1 VTITFHIAGVD
12 PGDISFAYSPVL
24 EAVLSLHVLTEPK
37 HHPLQHPF
45 IRDMQVLPVALRRD
59 IERFRFVYAG
69 YFPAFVFPSAS
80 GVFHG
85 FEAELDALADVD
97 EDLARVEYTEM
108 FAGDELRRDPA
119 LRREPAAQE
128 RILSEAR
135 RHRVEA
141 DVARALADPA
151 GFHGEFLAFLRRYW
165 EAAFEREWDRTEP
178 VLAGA
183 VADAGRRLAR
193 GGIFDVLSLL
203 WPAVRVDRQEGCFSL
218 DRSHEHDVDV
228 TSHRRLTLS
237 PSAFVWPHVRVNC
250 DDPWPLAVVIPALQL
265 LDDVSPRI
273 PPQELLE
280 VLRALAHDVRL
291 SVLRLVMERP
301 RSTQELAGL
310 VGMSE
315 AALNRHLRHLA
326 AVGLVRSERDGYYVL
341 YSARADRL
349 TAVGPAL
356 ARFLGEPAR
365 RSSD

>member
-1 VTITFHIAGVD
+1 MREVREHAHAALEHGTAHAFWLRSPGHGEIRPVGLPD
-12 PGDISFAYSPVL
+12 PGPDDV
-24 EAVLSLHVLTEPK
+24 VVRTV
-37 HHPLQHPF
+37 
-45 IRDMQVLPVALRRD
+45 R
-59 IERFRFVYAG
+59 
-69 YFPAFVFPSAS
+69 S
-80 GVFHG
+80 GVSRGTETLVFQG
-85 FEAELDALADVD
+85 
-97 EDLARVEYTEM
+97 RVPPSEYPTM
-108 FAGDELRRDPA
+108 
-119 LRREPAAQE
+119 
-128 RILSEAR
+128 
-135 RHRVEA
+135 
-141 DVARALADPA
+141 RAPFQD
-151 GFHGEFLAFLRRYW
+151 GEFLAFLRRYW